1 GEATEE
7 GGTEEESTEEEST
20 EEEATE
26 EADLMDAMMSKLMED
41 SFTGGQEISEEPEVV
56 SSDPIICPICNAQN
70 PPGSSMCATC
80 SYQF

>member
-1 GEATEE
+1 
-7 GGTEEESTEEEST
+7 
-20 EEEATE
+20 
-26 EADLMDAMMSKLMED
+26 MMSKLMED
-41 SFTGGQEISEEPEVV
+41 SFTGGQEISEEPEEEPEVV